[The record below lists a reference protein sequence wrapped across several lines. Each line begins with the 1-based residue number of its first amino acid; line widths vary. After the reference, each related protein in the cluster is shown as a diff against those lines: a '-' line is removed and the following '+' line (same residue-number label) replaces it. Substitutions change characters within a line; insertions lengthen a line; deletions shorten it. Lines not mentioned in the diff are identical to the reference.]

1 ARKNEPA
8 EKEEPEAERT
18 VVLKFG
24 PPEDVR
30 RPVLDKKLE
39 PWSQWRIEDPPKPKR
54 RLRVTLLALVI
65 VLVAGAATGA
75 VVLTSR
81 GESVLGRAGPA
92 GPTAS
97 SPVPPPSTTTPQA
110 PPAVSPKR
118 PVPGLPAPGASK
130 VLFGI
135 GDRADTAR
143 RSALVRDTPTR

>member
-1 ARKNEPA
+1 GRGGGERYGPLGAELAESESARLRGLRDAALDAYQEAREARKNEPA

-81 GESVLGRAGPA
+81 GDSVLG
-92 GPTAS
+92 
-97 SPVPPPSTTTPQA
+97 Q
-110 PPAVSPKR
+110 
-118 PVPGLPAPGASK
+118 
-130 VLFGI
+130 
-135 GDRADTAR
+135 
-143 RSALVRDTPTR
+143 